1 MDAYKTWMLKLLP
14 EIFGATESNYGYVLD
29 NGWSGILGTID
40 KLSASDASKGA
51 RPGSETIASHLRHA
65 LYLMELFEPYLRGES
80 PQTDW
85 PGSWRDQVVDEP
97 AWQNLCE
104 EVRKVYAK
112 NLELVEK
119 TEEWN
124 EDAVSASLILLTHTA
139 YHLGEIRQI
148 YSAFVQ

>member
-14 EIFGATESNYGYVLD
+14 EIFGATEDKYGYVLD
-29 NGWSGILGTID
+29 NGWSGILGTIE

-65 LYLMELFEPYLRGES
+65 LYMMELFEPYLKGES

-85 PGSWRDQVVDEP
+85 PGSWRDWVVDET
-97 AWQNLCE
+97 AWKALREQ
-104 EVRKVYAK
+104 VDRAYAEI
-112 NLELVEK
+112 LALVER
-119 TEEWN
+119 TEDWN
-124 EDAVSASLILLTHTA
+124 EDAVSASLVLLTHTA